1 MKGKVTFMAREFAT
15 SEIIRQK
22 CSICGSKNKLYTEI
36 QYKGLHYGYMLTCCN
51 CGHVDIFMDSL
62 NGPSGLLDSLFQKGK
77 EICIQLTTCKK
88 TECKFHGKSSLWD
101 AKTTLDEAFKKQNG
115 ENIDSSNTNDLT
127 SETFSCPCRCPGT
140 LGNSND
146 VQLDINGCNET
157 YDPRFH

>member
-1 MKGKVTFMAREFAT
+1 MAREFST

-36 QYKGLHYGYMLTCCN
+36 QYKGIHYGYMLTCCN

-101 AKTTLDEAFKKQNG
+101 AKTTLDEAFNKQNG
-115 ENIDSSNTNDLT
+115 EESTNNNDSNVPVCNCAS
-127 SETFSCPCRCPGT
+127 CRCPGT
-140 LGNSND
+140 LGKSNEE
-146 VQLDINGCNET
+146 QLDINGCNET
-157 YDPRFH
+157 CDPRFH